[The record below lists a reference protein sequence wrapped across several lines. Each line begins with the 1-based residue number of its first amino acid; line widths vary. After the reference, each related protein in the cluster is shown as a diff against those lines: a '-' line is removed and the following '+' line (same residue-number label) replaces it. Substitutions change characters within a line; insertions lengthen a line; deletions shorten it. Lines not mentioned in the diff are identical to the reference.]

1 MRRITVLL
9 LLLALLLTGCGS
21 TTNTDET
28 AETLT
33 VACTTYPVYLLAN
46 SIVGEM
52 EGVEAELV
60 IDQQVS
66 CLHDYTLTVQDMK
79 AVERADAVAINGA
92 GLEDF
97 LDDVLEGR
105 TVIDCSQDIDLLAGE
120 EHHHDED
127 DEDEDGEESDPHI
140 WMDPDRYAQM
150 ARNLAAGLAEL
161 DPDRAEEY
169 RTRGETVAREL
180 EDFADSL
187 RESDVGQA
195 VRGLEII
202 TFHDGFSYF
211 AEAFDLEIAAA
222 IEEEEGAEASALEL
236 KEIISIV
243 QAQNLPAVFVEV
255 NGSDNAAGI
264 ISRECGVSVWT
275 LSMIMSGSDG
285 DTIEAYEDAVTEN
298 LTTIREAYQ

>member
-1 MRRITVLL
+1 MRRITALL

-21 TTNTDET
+21 TTHTDET
-28 AETLT
+28 AGTLT

-79 AVERADAVAINGA
+79 AVERADAVVINGA

-105 TVIDCSQDIDLLAGE
+105 TVIDCSQGVELLTGD
-120 EHHHDED
+120 EHHHNDGDEN
-127 DEDEDGEESDPHI
+127 DGEESDPHI
-140 WMDPDRYAQM
+140 WMDPERYAQM

-169 RTRGETVAREL
+169 RERGEAVAREL

-187 RESDVGQA
+187 RESDAGQA

-243 QAQNLPAVFVEV
+243 QAQDLPAVFVEV

-285 DTIEAYEDAVTEN
+285 DTVQAYEDAVTEN
-298 LTTIREAYQ
+298 LTTIWEAYQ

>member
-1 MRRITVLL
+1 MRRVTILL

-52 EGVEAELV
+52 DGVEAELV

-79 AVERADAVAINGA
+79 AVERADAVVINGV

-105 TVIDCSQDIDLLAGE
+105 TVIDCSQGINMLAGE

-127 DEDEDGEESDPHI
+127 NEDEDGEVSDPHV
-140 WMDPDRYAQM
+140 WMDPVRYAQM
-150 ARNLAAGLAEL
+150 ARNLAAGLQEL

-169 RTRGETVAREL
+169 RERGETVAQEL
-180 EDFADSL
+180 EDFATSL
-187 RESDVGQA
+187 RKSDVGQA

-202 TFHDGFSYF
+202 TFHDGFTYF

-243 QAQNLPAVFVEV
+243 QAQDLPAVFVEV

-285 DTIEAYEDAVTEN
+285 DTIEAYEAAITEN
-298 LTTIREAYQ
+298 LTTIWEAYQ

>member
-1 MRRITVLL
+1 MRRITALL

-21 TTNTDET
+21 TTNTDEG

-52 EGVEAELV
+52 EDVEAELV

-79 AVERADAVAINGA
+79 AVERADAVVINGA

-105 TVIDCSQDIDLLAGE
+105 TVIDCSQGVELLAGD
-120 EHHHDED
+120 EHHHDD
-127 DEDEDGEESDPHI
+127 GDGDEEEADPHI
-140 WMDPDRYAQM
+140 WMDPERYAQM

-161 DPDRAEEY
+161 DPDRAEKY
-169 RTRGETVAREL
+169 RERGEAVAREL

-202 TFHDGFSYF
+202 TFHDGFPYF

-243 QAQNLPAVFVEV
+243 QAQDLPAVFVEV

-285 DTIEAYEDAVTEN
+285 DTIQAYEDAVTEN

>member
-1 MRRITVLL
+1 MRRITILT

-21 TTNTDET
+21 ANSTDET
-28 AETLT
+28 AATLT

-46 SIVGEM
+46 SIVGGID
-52 EGVEAELV
+52 GVEAELV

-79 AVERADAVAINGA
+79 VVERADAVAVNGA

-105 TVIDCSQDIDLLAGE
+105 TVIDCSQDVELLTGE
-120 EHHHDED
+120 EHHHDGD
-127 DEDEDGEESDPHI
+127 DGDGDSEEPDPHI
-140 WMDPDRYAQM
+140 WMDPERYAQM
-150 ARNLAAGLAEL
+150 ARNLAAGLAEI
-161 DPDRAEEY
+161 DPDREEDY
-169 RTRGETVAREL
+169 LERGEAVAREL
-180 EDFADSL
+180 EAFAASL

-195 VRGLEII
+195 VQGLEII
-202 TFHDGFSYF
+202 TFHDGFTYF

-222 IEEEEGAEASALEL
+222 IEEEEGAEASAREL

-243 QAQNLPAVFVEV
+243 QGQSLPAVFVEV

-264 ISRECGVSVWT
+264 ISRECGVSVRT
-275 LSMIMSGSDG
+275 LSMIMSGGDG
-285 DTIEAYEDAVTEN
+285 DTIDAYEAAMTEN
-298 LTTIREAYQ
+298 LTTIWEAYQ

>member
-1 MRRITVLL
+1 MRRITALL

-21 TTNTDET
+21 TANTDET

-105 TVIDCSQDIDLLAGE
+105 TVIDCSQGVELLAGD
-120 EHHHDED
+120 EHHHDD
-127 DEDEDGEESDPHI
+127 GDGDEEESDPHI
-140 WMDPDRYAQM
+140 WMNPERYAQM
-150 ARNLAAGLAEL
+150 ARNLAAGLAQL

-169 RTRGETVAREL
+169 RTRGEAVAREL

-187 RESDVGQA
+187 RASDAGRA
-195 VRGLEII
+195 VQGLEII
-202 TFHDGFSYF
+202 TFHDGFTYF

-243 QAQNLPAVFVEV
+243 QAQSLPAVFVEV

-264 ISRECGVSVWT
+264 ISRECDVAIWT
-275 LSMIMSGSDG
+275 LSMVMSGD
-285 DTIEAYEDAVTEN
+285 DVATIQAYEDAITEN
-298 LTTIREAYQ
+298 LTTIWEAYQ

>member
-1 MRRITVLL
+1 MRRITALL

-52 EGVEAELV
+52 EGVETELV

-79 AVERADAVAINGA
+79 AVERADAVVINGA

-105 TVIDCSQDIDLLAGE
+105 TVIDCSQGIDLLTGD
-120 EHHHDED
+120 EHHHDD
-127 DEDEDGEESDPHI
+127 GDGDEEEADPHI
-140 WMDPDRYAQM
+140 WMDPKRYAQM

-161 DPDRAEEY
+161 DPDRAEKY
-169 RTRGETVAREL
+169 RERGEAVAREL

-236 KEIISIV
+236 KEIVSIV
-243 QAQNLPAVFVEV
+243 QAQDLPAVFVEV

-285 DTIEAYEDAVTEN
+285 DTVQAYEDAVTEN
-298 LTTIREAYQ
+298 LTTIWEAYQ